1 MANIKLKSL
10 YVVLF
15 IAFVY
20 GLLLSSSFCY
30 VDTNNQTADYGQFN
44 IQPVNSFDES
54 QMDDVNTYNSMSV
67 KGSNVA
73 LSTNN
78 KLPTVK
84 VEPDDAISDYDESL
98 HWDDPEVS
106 PEEMEAIKTLFEDM
120 RKTATTQDWEGFIE
134 QASLLSEHYVG
145 LLAFSLMTVFQYN
158 APMEV
163 VDKLV
168 EMGVPLIHDYRVGPI
183 IFEGDVDRLNELVE
197 RGVSLT
203 EPDIEGNNA
212 LHTATKLTAGT
223 SSEHTHA
230 VVELLLKHGIDVN
243 VPNVDGITPLSN
255 LIDISYT
262 DDYLGTIKLLVDYGA
277 TVNESDKAKLDVIRR
292 EYPQYYK
299 RLKTDVPTLFDDE

>member
-10 YVVLF
+10 YIVLF
-15 IAFVY
+15 IAFVS
-20 GLLLSSSFCY
+20 GLLLSVSFWY
-30 VDTNNQTADYGQFN
+30 ADTNNRTAEYGQIN
-44 IQPVNSFDES
+44 VQPVNSFDES
-54 QMDDVNTYNSMSV
+54 QIDGAYTYNSMSV
-67 KGSNVA
+67 KGSNAAV
-73 LSTNN
+73 STNN
-78 KLPTVK
+78 KLPTMQA
-84 VEPDDAISDYDESL
+84 EQDDTIPDYEESL
-98 HWDDPEVS
+98 HWNDPEVS
-106 PEEMEAIKTLFEDM
+106 PEEMVAIKTLFEDM
-120 RKTATTQDWEGFIE
+120 RKTATAEDWEGFIE

-183 IFEGDVDRLNELVE
+183 IFEGDVERLNELVE

-243 VPNVDGITPLSN
+243 VPNVDGFTALSN

-277 TVNESDKAKLDVIRR
+277 TVNESDRARLDIIRI

-299 RLKTDVPTLFDDE
+299 RLKTDVPTLFGDE